1 MATAA
6 TAAITNWISALHL
19 PLAQHE
25 CRARLKLVLG
35 ADDSRCED
43 FSLLIQQLQL
53 AAIHNELAVERSG
66 LVHLGILVDNL
77 EGG

>member
-19 PLAQHE
+19 PLAKHE
-25 CRARLKLVLG
+25 CRAQLKLVLG
-35 ADDSRCED
+35 ADDSRCEE
-43 FSLLIQQLQL
+43 FPLIIQQLQL
-53 AAIHNELAVERSG
+53 AAIHHERAVERSG

-77 EGG
+77 KGG